1 MDFDN
6 VFLLLEFIKT
16 RDYATWVEMRFPNFF
31 KSAGYQRFCRVVKSS
46 MFEKGVDAF
55 LVLNAVAIGI
65 QSYPELAGQIVVLD
79 RKYWDGSIYTFWK
92 FKCCGHWDPVVP

>member
-1 MDFDN
+1 
-6 VFLLLEFIKT
+6 
-16 RDYATWVEMRFPNFF
+16 
-31 KSAGYQRFCRVVKSS
+31 

-79 RKYWDGSIYTFWK
+79 RKYWDVWFSPYVLEIYCDCVYPALLSGSGGQSHSERLESIQ
-92 FKCCGHWDPVVP
+92 